1 MIEIT
6 YLRAKASI
14 IFWFY
19 YYLQQLVQQRNEQK
33 TEIYYLTSTYEI
45 YDFTNDRVR
54 RRIIA

>member
-19 YYLQQLVQQRNEQK
+19 YYLQQLVQQRNKQK

-54 RRIIA
+54 REIIA